1 MNERS
6 LRVLE
11 FNKIKENLR
20 KYAVTS
26 GGKELV
32 DNLAPYSSAYE
43 VREALEESR
52 EALEL
57 LIKKGNPPFEGLHDV
72 REGIER
78 AKKGGCLNPAQ
89 LLYIGNMLRCTSR
102 IQEYLTRKEEEESF
116 PKLEDLAY
124 ILTPI
129 KNLENEIENAIVSE
143 EEISDRASSTLH
155 NIRRS
160 LKEKNSSVRDKI
172 NSIVRSN
179 AKYLQDAIYTMRGDR
194 YVLPVKAEYKGAVP
208 GLVHDQSSTG
218 ATLFIE
224 PMSLVNLNNEIKELK
239 LKEQAEIERILWALS
254 KKVKDNSDVCSSNMK
269 ILLQIDFIFAKGKYA
284 SSIDGMMP
292 KVNEDGSFNL
302 VGAKHPLID
311 RDKVVPSDIYLG
323 KNFSV
328 LMVTGPN
335 TGGKTVTIKTVGLLH
350 LMGMSGLLIPTR
362 DDSSISFYREVFADI
377 GDEQSI
383 EQSLSTFSSH
393 LTNIVGIMREADRDS
408 LVLFDELGAGTDPTE
423 GAALATA
430 IIETLKERGTKII
443 GTTHY
448 SELKGYA
455 LKTPGVEN
463 ASVEFDVETLRPT
476 YRLLIGVP
484 GKSNAFE
491 ISRRLGLDD
500 FVIEKAKGF
509 VSEENMQFEDLIRD
523 LQEKSII
530 ANRDAREAER
540 IKIETEKIKRTYE
553 EKLKRL
559 ETTRDKAYNE
569 ARREAKEIIS
579 AAKDEADEILKA
591 MRELEKLG
599 ISGGGRKRLEEERK
613 KLKDSLEDREK
624 ALIKERENAGEV
636 IEKVTLG
643 MEAFLPSLNQKV
655 IIISMPDNRGEVQ
668 VEAGIMKISVK
679 LKDLRKAEKTK
690 EEKVR
695 KKREVKLNL
704 RSVESRLDLRGLDAE
719 EKVRKKREVK
729 LNLRSVESRLD
740 LRGLDA
746 EEACYRTDKY
756 LDEAYMANLG
766 EVTIVHGKGTGIL
779 RKAINDM
786 LKRHPH
792 VKSYRLG
799 AYGEGGDGVTMVEL
813 K

>member
-11 FNKIKENLR
+11 FNKIKEKLR

-26 GGKELV
+26 GGKELI
-32 DNLAPYSSAYE
+32 DNLAPYYSAYE

-52 EALEL
+52 EALEI

-129 KNLENEIENAIVSE
+129 KNLENEIENSIVSE

-160 LKEKNSSVRDKI
+160 LKEKNSSVREKI

-540 IKIETEKIKRTYE
+540 IKVETEKIKRTYE

-559 ETTRDKAYNE
+559 ENTRDKAYNE

-599 ISGGGRKRLEEERK
+599 ISSGGRKRLEEERK

-624 ALIKERENAGEV
+624 ALIKERENAGEA

-643 MEAFLPSLNQKV
+643 MDAFLPSLNQKV
-655 IIISMPDNRGEVQ
+655 IIISMPDNKGEVQ

-719 EKVRKKREVK
+719 E
-729 LNLRSVESRLD
+729 
-740 LRGLDA
+740 
-746 EEACYRTDKY
+746 ACYRTDKY
-756 LDEAYMANLG
+756 LDEAYMSNLG

>member
-1 MNERS
+1 
-6 LRVLE
+6 
-11 FNKIKENLR
+11 
-20 KYAVTS
+20 
-26 GGKELV
+26 
-32 DNLAPYSSAYE
+32 

-719 EKVRKKREVK
+719 E
-729 LNLRSVESRLD
+729 
-740 LRGLDA
+740 
-746 EEACYRTDKY
+746 ACYRTDKY

>member
-11 FNKIKENLR
+11 FNKIKEKLR

-624 ALIKERENAGEV
+624 ALIKERENAGEA
-636 IEKVTLG
+636 IEKVILG

-655 IIISMPDNRGEVQ
+655 IIISMPDNKGGVQ

-690 EEKVR
+690 
-695 KKREVKLNL
+695 
-704 RSVESRLDLRGLDAE
+704 E

>member
-160 LKEKNSSVRDKI
+160 LKDKNSSVRDKI

-350 LMGMSGLLIPTR
+350 LM
-362 DDSSISFYREVFADI
+362 
-377 GDEQSI
+377 
-383 EQSLSTFSSH
+383 
-393 LTNIVGIMREADRDS
+393 
-408 LVLFDELGAGTDPTE
+408 
-423 GAALATA
+423 
-430 IIETLKERGTKII
+430 
-443 GTTHY
+443 
-448 SELKGYA
+448 
-455 LKTPGVEN
+455 
-463 ASVEFDVETLRPT
+463 
-476 YRLLIGVP
+476 
-484 GKSNAFE
+484 
-491 ISRRLGLDD
+491 
-500 FVIEKAKGF
+500 
-509 VSEENMQFEDLIRD
+509 
-523 LQEKSII
+523 
-530 ANRDAREAER
+530 
-540 IKIETEKIKRTYE
+540 
-553 EKLKRL
+553 
-559 ETTRDKAYNE
+559 
-569 ARREAKEIIS
+569 
-579 AAKDEADEILKA
+579 
-591 MRELEKLG
+591 
-599 ISGGGRKRLEEERK
+599 
-613 KLKDSLEDREK
+613 
-624 ALIKERENAGEV
+624 
-636 IEKVTLG
+636 
-643 MEAFLPSLNQKV
+643 
-655 IIISMPDNRGEVQ
+655 
-668 VEAGIMKISVK
+668 
-679 LKDLRKAEKTK
+679 
-690 EEKVR
+690 
-695 KKREVKLNL
+695 
-704 RSVESRLDLRGLDAE
+704 
-719 EKVRKKREVK
+719 
-729 LNLRSVESRLD
+729 
-740 LRGLDA
+740 
-746 EEACYRTDKY
+746 
-756 LDEAYMANLG
+756 
-766 EVTIVHGKGTGIL
+766 
-779 RKAINDM
+779 
-786 LKRHPH
+786 
-792 VKSYRLG
+792 
-799 AYGEGGDGVTMVEL
+799 
-813 K
+813 

>member
-72 REGIER
+72 REGIQR

-655 IIISMPDNRGEVQ
+655 IIISMPDNKGEVQ

-690 EEKVR
+690 
-695 KKREVKLNL
+695 
-704 RSVESRLDLRGLDAE
+704 E

>member
-1 MNERS
+1 
-6 LRVLE
+6 
-11 FNKIKENLR
+11 
-20 KYAVTS
+20 
-26 GGKELV
+26 
-32 DNLAPYSSAYE
+32 
-43 VREALEESR
+43 
-52 EALEL
+52 
-57 LIKKGNPPFEGLHDV
+57 
-72 REGIER
+72 
-78 AKKGGCLNPAQ
+78 
-89 LLYIGNMLRCTSR
+89 
-102 IQEYLTRKEEEESF
+102 ESF
-116 PKLEDLAY
+116 LKLEDLAY

-129 KNLENEIENAIVSE
+129 KNLENEIENSIVSE

-160 LKEKNSSVRDKI
+160 LKEKNSSVREKI

-491 ISRRLGLDD
+491 ISKRLGLDD

-591 MRELEKLG
+591 MRELEKFG

-624 ALIKERENAGEV
+624 ALIKERENAGEA

-655 IIISMPDNRGEVQ
+655 IIISMPDNKGEVQ
-668 VEAGIMKISVK
+668 VEAGIMKINVK

-690 EEKVR
+690 
-695 KKREVKLNL
+695 
-704 RSVESRLDLRGLDAE
+704 E

>member
-1 MNERS
+1 MNDRV

-11 FNKIKENLR
+11 FNKIKELV
-20 KYAVTS
+20 KGYAITKS
-26 GGKELV
+26 AKEMVL
-32 DNLAPYSSAYE
+32 DLKPYDSVYDVKE
-43 VREALEESR
+43 HLEETKEALDILMR
-52 EALEL
+52 
-57 LIKKGNPPFEGLHDV
+57 KGNPPFEGLYDV
-72 REGIER
+72 KEAITR
-78 AKKGGCLNPAQ
+78 AEKGGVLSIEG
-89 LLYIGNMLRCTSR
+89 LLRIGNMLSVTRKLSDF
-102 IQEYLTRKEEEESF
+102 LARKEEEEEHRI
-116 PKLEDLAY
+116 LEGMREGLIVLRGVESA
-124 ILTPI
+124 IS
-129 KNLENEIENAIVSE
+129 KAIVSE
-143 EEISDRASSTLH
+143 DEIADSASDKLYS
-155 NIRRS
+155 IRRS
-160 LKEKNSSVRDKI
+160 LKEKNSSIRDKV

-179 AKYLQDAIYTMRGDR
+179 AQYLQDSLYTVRGDR
-194 YVLPVKAEYKGAVP
+194 YVIPVKAEYKSQVP

-224 PMSLVNLNNEIKELK
+224 PTALVNLNNEIKELM
-239 LKEQAEIERILWALS
+239 LKERAEIERILAELSALVY
-254 KKVKDNSDVCSSNMK
+254 KNIDVIKVNFNIIVE
-269 ILLQIDFIFAKGKYA
+269 LDFIFAKAKYG
-284 SSIDGMMP
+284 SDLGGTMP
-292 KVNEDGSFNL
+292 IVNEEGVIDL
-302 VGAKHPLID
+302 MDARHPLIPK
-311 RDKVVPSDIYLG
+311 DKVVSSDIYLG
-323 KNFSV
+323 REFTT
-328 LMVTGPN
+328 LLITGPN
-335 TGGKTVTIKTVGLLH
+335 TGGKTVTLKTTGLIE
-350 LMGMSGLLIPTR
+350 LMGLSGLLIPASEN
-362 DDSSISFYREVFADI
+362 SSISFFEEIFADI

-484 GKSNAFE
+484 GKSNAFV
-491 ISRRLGLDD
+491 ISKRLGLDD
-500 FVIEKAKGF
+500 LVIEKAKGF

-591 MRELEKLG
+591 MRELEKFG

-624 ALIKERENAGEV
+624 ALIKERENAGEA

-655 IIISMPDNRGEVQ
+655 IIISMPDNKGEVQ
-668 VEAGIMKISVK
+668 VEAGIMKINVK

-690 EEKVR
+690 
-695 KKREVKLNL
+695 
-704 RSVESRLDLRGLDAE
+704 E

>member
-11 FNKIKENLR
+11 FNKIKEKLR

-43 VREALEESR
+43 VRETLEESR

-160 LKEKNSSVRDKI
+160 LKEKNSSVREKI

-311 RDKVVPSDIYLG
+311 KDNVVPSDIYLG

-624 ALIKERENAGEV
+624 ALIKERENAGEA

-655 IIISMPDNRGEVQ
+655 IIISMPDNKGEVQ
-668 VEAGIMKISVK
+668 VEAGIMKINVK

-690 EEKVR
+690 
-695 KKREVKLNL
+695 
-704 RSVESRLDLRGLDAE
+704 E

>member
-129 KNLENEIENAIVSE
+129 KNLENEIEYAIVSE

-719 EKVRKKREVK
+719 E
-729 LNLRSVESRLD
+729 
-740 LRGLDA
+740 
-746 EEACYRTDKY
+746 ACYRTDKY